1 VTTPFFEIID
11 FSLGKEER
19 GFDITGHHY
28 WHRHPWA
35 SSDIIFLLRTNLS
48 GEHRGLTSTGTENI
62 WYLSGEYPETVR
74 DAAKRELKD
83 QWQSRQ

>member
-48 GEHRGLTSTGTENI
+48 GEHRDLTSTGTENI
-62 WYLSGEYPETVR
+62 WYLSGEYPEAVR